1 MMDPMTRMMEL
12 MVGLV
17 KFMVKI
23 VELKMV
29 EFRVKRLGAVCVG
42 GCDKFC
48 DWNDGAHYG
57 SDGAHG
63 KDGGAHGGNDVAL
76 DQGDGA
82 DGKILSVVISQ

>member
-1 MMDPMTRMMEL
+1 M
-12 MVGLV
+12 
-17 KFMVKI
+17 
-23 VELKMV
+23 
-29 EFRVKRLGAVCVG
+29 G